1 MAKSGIHR
9 KPHKRVSTEE
19 ILKIKAALMAGE
31 ATASICKRFD
41 ISAGTFSK
49 LKAAGFVDRR
59 KKPRATEITDDD
71 EIAWDSVSA
80 PARVLEEPKFAAP
93 DPIEISDGEW
103 VEVQKP
109 NSEGPI
115 RPRQKMC
122 VVDCADKYWPLRRD
136 CESGENFWGNLF
148 GKGGRGAADIALKQ
162 EAIRAITEQGGDF
175 KSHIGF
181 TVGAG
186 NGGGAEIKSS
196 PYIGHVGFGSV
207 AEAFFYLAQYFDL
220 CCCPNAEIS
229 LREHGVD
236 WITLC

>member
-9 KPHKRVSTEE
+9 KPHKRVSAEE

-31 ATASICKRFD
+31 ATVSICKRFD

-59 KKPRATEITDDD
+59 KRPRAKEITDD
-71 EIAWDSVSA
+71 EIDWGSGAA
-80 PARVLEEPKFAAP
+80 AAQVLEEPKCSAT
-93 DPIEISDGEW
+93 DSMVIINDES

-109 NSEGPI
+109 NSGGPI

-148 GKGGRGAADIALKQ
+148 GKGGHGAADIALKQ

-175 KSHIGF
+175 KSHLGF

-186 NGGGAEIKSS
+186 NGGGAEIKSP

-207 AEAFFYLAQYFDL
+207 AEAFLYLAQYFDL

-229 LREHGVD
+229 LRKHGVD
-236 WITLC
+236 WIASC